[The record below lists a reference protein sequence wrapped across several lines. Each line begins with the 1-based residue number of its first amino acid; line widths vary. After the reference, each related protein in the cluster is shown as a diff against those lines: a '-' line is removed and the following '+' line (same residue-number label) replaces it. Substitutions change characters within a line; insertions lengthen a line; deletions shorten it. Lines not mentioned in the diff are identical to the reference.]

1 LVRPP
6 TGPKTQYSYDR
17 LDRLTEAR
25 QIDRNGSTP
34 FATTTITYDPGGRKT
49 AMSDPDMGNW
59 SYAYDA
65 RGNLTRQTDA
75 RGQRIC
81 LYYDGI
87 NRLLGKHYRSDD
99 ACPTSNPGY
108 NVSYVYDGGTNQKGL
123 RTLMTDA
130 SGSTSWSYDQR
141 GRMTSE
147 TKNVSGSGTF
157 KTEWVYN
164 SADLVKQMKYPGGN
178 TGTVGET
185 VNYSYYPQL
194 SPNTAGGTSTYVAQT
209 RYDAAGRLV
218 ERRLGGT
225 AASPIIRQNY
235 DYFGWKVDSENTCPS
250 AGLCGRLKSLSAV
263 TNSSGAL
270 LMNLGY
276 TYDVN
281 GNITKIEDFVM
292 GSPQTQTFTYDSID
306 RLASGQASG
315 GTGGNYPQESY
326 TYNST
331 TGNLV
336 SKAGT
341 NLTYNA
347 SVSCSAGNR
356 TIPHAASAFGGSTY
370 SYDCNGNMSGR
381 TVSGAVSTLTYNA
394 ENRLVSTSGA
404 VTASFIYDGDG
415 NRVKSV
421 VGGATMVTIG
431 DYFEWNGSAST
442 MKSYYYAGG
451 ARVAVRT
458 GSSLNW
464 ILTDHLGSTSVD
476 VNLHT

>member
-1 LVRPP
+1 MYLSAVFAD
-6 TGPKTQYSYDR
+6 GDLFGAVADEDGQVWVF
-17 LDRLTEAR
+17 
-25 QIDRNGSTP
+25 RNE
-34 FATTTITYDPGGRKT
+34 DLLMKVDV
-49 AMSDPDMGNW
+49 SDW
-59 SYAYDA
+59 
-65 RGNLTRQTDA
+65 
-75 RGQRIC
+75 
-81 LYYDGI
+81 
-87 NRLLGKHYRSDD
+87 
-99 ACPTSNPGY
+99 
-108 NVSYVYDGGTNQKGL
+108 
-123 RTLMTDA
+123 
-130 SGSTSWSYDQR
+130 
-141 GRMTSE
+141 
-147 TKNVSGSGTF
+147 
-157 KTEWVYN
+157 
-164 SADLVKQMKYPGGN
+164 
-178 TGTVGET
+178 
-185 VNYSYYPQL
+185 
-194 SPNTAGGTSTYVAQT
+194 
-209 RYDAAGRLV
+209 
-218 ERRLGGT
+218 
-225 AASPIIRQNY
+225 QNY

-292 GSPQTQTFTYDSID
+292 GNPQTQTFTYDSID

-356 TIPHAASAFGGSTY
+356 PIPHAASAFGGSTY

-381 TVSGAVSTLTYNA
+381 TVSGAASTLTYNA

-404 VTASFIYDGDG
+404 VTASFTYDGDG
-415 NRVKSV
+415 QRVKRV
-421 VGGATMVTIG
+421 VGSVTTVTIG
-431 DYFEWNGSAST
+431 DFFEWTGSTAT

-451 ARVAVRT
+451 CAGGGADGQQLELDLGRPFRLDV
-458 GSSLNW
+458 GGDGCEWGECGDPSLQ
-464 ILTDHLGSTSVD
+464 TLG
-476 VNLHT
+476 

>member
-1 LVRPP
+1 MYLSAVFAD
-6 TGPKTQYSYDR
+6 GDLFGAVADEDGQVWVF
-17 LDRLTEAR
+17 
-25 QIDRNGSTP
+25 RNE
-34 FATTTITYDPGGRKT
+34 DLLMKVDV
-49 AMSDPDMGNW
+49 SDW
-59 SYAYDA
+59 
-65 RGNLTRQTDA
+65 
-75 RGQRIC
+75 
-81 LYYDGI
+81 
-87 NRLLGKHYRSDD
+87 
-99 ACPTSNPGY
+99 
-108 NVSYVYDGGTNQKGL
+108 
-123 RTLMTDA
+123 
-130 SGSTSWSYDQR
+130 
-141 GRMTSE
+141 
-147 TKNVSGSGTF
+147 
-157 KTEWVYN
+157 
-164 SADLVKQMKYPGGN
+164 
-178 TGTVGET
+178 
-185 VNYSYYPQL
+185 
-194 SPNTAGGTSTYVAQT
+194 
-209 RYDAAGRLV
+209 
-218 ERRLGGT
+218 
-225 AASPIIRQNY
+225 QNY

-292 GSPQTQTFTYDSID
+292 GNPQTQTFTYDSID

-356 TIPHAASAFGGSTY
+356 PIPHAASAFGGSTY

-381 TVSGAVSTLTYNA
+381 TVSGAASTLTYNA
-394 ENRLVSTSGA
+394 ENRLTGIAGA
-404 VTASFIYDGDG
+404 NTASFIYDGDG

-431 DYFEWNGSAST
+431 DYFEWTGSAST
-442 MKSYYYAGG
+442 VKSYYYAGG

-464 ILTDHLGSTSVD
+464 ILTDHLGSTSVVTDANGTLHSKQLYKPWGETRSTSGTLPTDYKYTGQRETVLGLYDYKARFYDPALGRFIQADSIVPGAGNPSAWDRYAYTLNNPVRYTDPSGHD
-476 VNLHT
+476 VGLWDW